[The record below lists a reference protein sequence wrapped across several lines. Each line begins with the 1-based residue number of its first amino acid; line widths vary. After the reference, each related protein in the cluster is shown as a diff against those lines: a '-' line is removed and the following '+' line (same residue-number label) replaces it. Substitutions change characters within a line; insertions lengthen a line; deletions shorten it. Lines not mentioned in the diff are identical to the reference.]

1 MYLLDTDHAV
11 VLQTEA
17 PAAFDRLVTR
27 MKAHSPSEFYL
38 SIVTFHEQ
46 VLGWNTYLSRAKDR
60 AGVVRG
66 YARLQKL
73 FDYYA
78 DAQVLPFDERAA
90 GEFDALR
97 SARIRVATMDLRI
110 AAIARSQALTVL
122 TRNLVDF
129 QKVPGLKVEDW
140 IGT

>member
-1 MYLLDTDHAV
+1 MYVLDTDHAV
-11 VLQTEA
+11 ILQTEA
-17 PAAFDRLVTR
+17 PTAFNRLVSR
-27 MKAHSPSEFYL
+27 MNLHSPSEFYL

-60 AGVVRG
+60 GGVVRG

-90 GEFDALR
+90 EEFDALR
-97 SARIRVATMDLRI
+97 NARIRVATMDLRI
-110 AAIARSQALTVL
+110 AAIA
-122 TRNLVDF
+122 
-129 QKVPGLKVEDW
+129 
-140 IGT
+140 

>member
-1 MYLLDTDHAV
+1 
-11 VLQTEA
+11 
-17 PAAFDRLVTR
+17 

-78 DAQVLPFDERAA
+78 DAEVLPFDERAA
-90 GEFDALR
+90 EEFDALR
-97 SARIRVATMDLRI
+97 NARIRVATMDLRI
-110 AAIARSQALTVL
+110 AAIAQSRDLTVL